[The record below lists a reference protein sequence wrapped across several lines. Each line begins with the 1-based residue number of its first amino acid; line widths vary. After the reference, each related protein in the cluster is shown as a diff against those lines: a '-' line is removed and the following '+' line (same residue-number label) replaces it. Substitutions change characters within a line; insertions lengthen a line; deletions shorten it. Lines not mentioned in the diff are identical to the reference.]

1 MKDLNNLKIGD
12 IVVRYAPSCIN
23 LVRAEEDTVA
33 KIGTK
38 YIHLSMK
45 EYGKSCP
52 RKYNKNNGY
61 IDYNGTSGMWKIFP
75 GTLKE
80 FNEWLGNSNC
90 LIDSLKYEL
99 DTLKRPLTHIQYE
112 RIKQILM
119 DA

>member
-1 MKDLNNLKIGD
+1 MKDLNNLKVGD
-12 IVVRYAPSCIN
+12 IVVRYSPSCIN
-23 LVRAEEDTVA
+23 MVRTEEDTVA

-45 EYGKSCP
+45 EYGKACP
-52 RKYNKNNGY
+52 KKYNKKNGY

-80 FNEWLGNSNC
+80 FNEWSSNPNC

-119 DA
+119 EM